1 VNIVAPLV
9 VVLASALLTS
19 CSPAEPLADA
29 PSAEAVRSVRV
40 AAVGD
45 IVCDPDLASFTSCS
59 HAQVAALIARS
70 GAGAVMPLGDT
81 QYETG
86 NAQDYATGYDRS
98 WGRFLDITYPVVGNH
113 EYLTPGAT
121 GYFGYFAGRT
131 RAPGWYA
138 FNKNGW
144 RMYVLNTECGE
155 VDCGRQKSWLV
166 AQLAADTGSCQA
178 LVMHRPRYSSG
189 KHGSSDHSKR
199 FWAVAYREHFELAL
213 AGHDHDYERFAK
225 MDHEGRRVA
234 DGIRSFVVGTG
245 GASLGAFRATP
256 VPGSVVRYN
265 DDHGALFLDLRPGG
279 YSWRFT
285 TIGGKVI
292 DSGSDSCVA

>member
-1 VNIVAPLV
+1 
-9 VVLASALLTS
+9 
-19 CSPAEPLADA
+19 
-29 PSAEAVRSVRV
+29 
-40 AAVGD
+40 
-45 IVCDPDLASFTSCS
+45 
-59 HAQVAALIARS
+59 
-70 GAGAVMPLGDT
+70 MPLGDT

-86 NAQDYATGYDRS
+86 NAQDYATAYDKS

-113 EYLTPGAT
+113 EYLTPGAA

-144 RMYVLNTECGE
+144 RMYVLNTECGK

-166 AQLAADTGSCQA
+166 AQLAANAGNCQA

-199 FWAVAYREHFELAL
+199 FWAVAYQEHFELAL

-225 MDHEGRRVA
+225 MDHEGRRLA

-245 GASLGAFRATP
+245 GKSLGAFRATP

-265 DDHGALFLDLRPGG
+265 NNHGALFLDLRPNG

-292 DSGSDSCVA
+292 DAGSDNCVA